1 MVPIISNKLQ
11 NSENKMNDLLEYEG
25 LSEEA
30 NLVVNFSFYIIYTLS
45 ENVDEY

>member
-11 NSENKMNDLLEYEG
+11 NSENTMNDLLEYEG

-30 NLVVNFSFYIIYTLS
+30 NLVVKLAVRNTLS
-45 ENVDEY
+45 ENVDVC